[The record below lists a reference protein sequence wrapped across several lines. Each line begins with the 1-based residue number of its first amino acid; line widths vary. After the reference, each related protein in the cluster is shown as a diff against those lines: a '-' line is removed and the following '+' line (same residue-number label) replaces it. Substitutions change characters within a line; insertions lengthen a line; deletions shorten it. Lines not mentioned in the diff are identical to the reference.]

1 MLMMENPQIKVAESR
16 ISDWRRINKKNHLL
30 FESDFY
36 FICIALL
43 MKRACQV
50 VITVTT
56 ESVSSLGR
64 EASGPKA
71 AGRNELQVAD
81 LSLLC

>member
-1 MLMMENPQIKVAESR
+1 M
-16 ISDWRRINKKNHLL
+16 
-30 FESDFY
+30 
-36 FICIALL
+36 
-43 MKRACQV
+43 
-50 VITVTT
+50 VTT